1 MTRPVRKRT
10 FHEGGHALTLEKK
23 GEHVELR
30 IGEVP
35 ILTSAA
41 LGTERDF
48 GALAARFATRAK
60 SRTLIGGLGFGSTLR
75 GALAALGPEAEVIV
89 VERLQTIVKLGRG
102 ELAPL
107 LEGALEDPRVRL
119 VRADAVDVIA
129 RERDLDSIL
138 LDVDNGPEWASFPDN
153 ARLYDA
159 AGLRAAWQALRPGGS
174 YAVWSGYAVDPF
186 VHALRAAGFETSTLP
201 LEEKGR
207 VQARVYVGRRR
218 AEGAPQTPARRA
230 R

>member
-10 FHEGGHALTLEKK
+10 FHERGQSLTLESR

-30 IGEVP
+30 IGDVP

-41 LGTERDF
+41 LGTEKDF
-48 GALAARFATRAK
+48 GALAGKLQTRPD

-75 GALAALGPEAEVIV
+75 GALASVGPAAQVLV
-89 VERLQTIVKLGRG
+89 VERLQTIVKLVQG

-107 LEGALEDPRVRL
+107 VQGALDDARVEL
-119 VRADAVDVIA
+119 VRHDVAAVIA
-129 RERDLDSIL
+129 KESGLDSIL

-153 ARLYDA
+153 AKLYDE
-159 AGLRAAWQALRPGGS
+159 AGLRSAFRALRPGGA
-174 YAVWSGYAVDPF
+174 YAVWSGYEADWF
-186 VHALRAAGFETSTLP
+186 QADLKAAGFTPSVIL

-207 VQARVYVGRRR
+207 VQARVYVGTKPRPR
-218 AEGAPQTPARRA
+218 P
-230 R
+230 

>member
-1 MTRPVRKRT
+1 MPSRPVRKRT
-10 FHEGGHALTLEKK
+10 FHEAGQALTLETR
-23 GEHVELR
+23 GAHVELK

-48 GALAARFATRAK
+48 GALAARFATRPG

-75 GALAALGPEAEVIV
+75 GALAALEPDARVLV
-89 VERLQTIVKLGRG
+89 VERLATIVKLGRG

-107 LEGALEDPRVRL
+107 LEGALEDPRVTLLRKD
-119 VRADAVDVIA
+119 VADVIA
-129 RERDLDSIL
+129 QERDLDAIL

-159 AGLRAAWQALRPGGS
+159 RGLAAAMRALRPGGS
-174 YAVWSGYAVDPF
+174 YAVWSGYEADGFQVD
-186 VHALRAAGFETSTLP
+186 LRRAGFVTSVIL
-201 LEEKGR
+201 LREKGR
-207 VQARVYVGRRR
+207 VQARVYVGTKP
-218 AEGAPQTPARRA
+218 ASTSPGAARTPR
-230 R
+230 